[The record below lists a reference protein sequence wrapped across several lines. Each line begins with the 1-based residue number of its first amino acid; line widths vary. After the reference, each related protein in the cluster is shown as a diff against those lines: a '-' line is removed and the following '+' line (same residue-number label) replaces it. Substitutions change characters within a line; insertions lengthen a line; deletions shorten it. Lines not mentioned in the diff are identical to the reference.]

1 MRNALGSCSSPTRRN
16 SSITRIASRSS
27 FSNSMRPYNNRVGPF
42 LVGTNR
48 HSGLDRLAFAF
59 LWLMVFAIPWQN
71 AVMVP
76 GVGTIARLIGAL
88 AGVLGIFAI
97 IESQGIRLPSLGHVL
112 TTLFVLWGAA
122 SYCWTLDPEET
133 LVAAGSSIQLL
144 VMVWLIWELASRQR
158 DQRRLMQA
166 YVLGTYVSGIDT
178 VYRYF
183 FHLESK
189 LVNRYTSTGFNP
201 NDLALFM
208 ALSIPVSYYL
218 AIQSKGLTAWVYRAQ
233 LILAGTTILLTA
245 SRDGLL
251 ASLVAVAIVPLTF
264 ARLTWPQRI
273 ANILTVAV
281 LVCSGLLFVPAAS
294 WKRLSTIPEE
304 LSQGTLNERRL
315 VWDAGKEVFRIHP
328 FQGVGAGA
336 FAQRVGRTLGAEPRV
351 AHNTFL
357 SVLVEEGV
365 IGFGLFCA
373 LIGVLGVSAYQ
384 MPPLAQKLWVVTLG
398 VWVVGVC
405 GATWEREKPTWL
417 FFSLLMGHWASLVQ
431 KRRTRG
437 QAQGLVA
444 HPSRCTA

>member
-1 MRNALGSCSSPTRRN
+1 MRNALGSCSSLTRRN

-48 HSGLDRLAFAF
+48 LSGLGKLAFAF

-88 AGVLGIFAI
+88 AGGLGLLALT
-97 IESQGIRLPSLGHVL
+97 ERQRIRLPSLGHVL

-122 SYCWTLDPEET
+122 SYFWTLDPEET
-133 LVAAGSSIQLL
+133 QVAAGSLLQLL
-144 VMVWLIWELASRQR
+144 VMVWLIWELASRER
-158 DQRRLMQA
+158 EQRRLMQA
-166 YVLGTYVSGIDT
+166 YVLGTCVSGIDT

-189 LVNRYTSTGFNP
+189 LINRYTSTGFNP

-218 AIQSKGLTAWVYRAQ
+218 AIQSKGLMAWVYRLQ
-233 LILAGTTILLTA
+233 LTLAGTTILLTA
-245 SRDGLL
+245 SRGGLL
-251 ASLVAVAIVPLTF
+251 ASLVAVAIVPLTL

-281 LVCSGLLFVPAAS
+281 VVCSGLLFVPAAS

-304 LSQGTLNERRL
+304 LSQGSLNERRL
-315 VWDAGKEVFRIHP
+315 VWEAGKDVFRTHP

-336 FAQRVGRTLGAEPRV
+336 FMESVGRTLGAEPRV

-357 SVLVEEGV
+357 SVLVEEGA

-373 LIGVLGVSAYQ
+373 LICVLGVSAYQ

-431 KRRTRG
+431 KRRTGG
-437 QAQGLVA
+437 QAQGLAA
-444 HPSRCTA
+444 H

>member
-1 MRNALGSCSSPTRRN
+1 
-16 SSITRIASRSS
+16 
-27 FSNSMRPYNNRVGPF
+27 MRPYNNRVGRL
-42 LVGTNR
+42 LVGTNKL
-48 HSGLDRLAFAF
+48 SGLGKLAFAF

-71 AVMVP
+71 ALMFP
-76 GVGTIARLIGAL
+76 SVGTIGRLIGLL
-88 AGVLGIFAI
+88 AGGLGILAM
-97 IESQGIRLPSLGHVL
+97 IERQSVRFPSRGSVL
-112 TTLFVLWGAA
+112 TALFVLWAAA
-122 SYCWTLDPEET
+122 SYLWTLNPEET
-133 LVAAGSSIQLL
+133 LVAAGTLIQLL
-144 VMVWLIWELASRQR
+144 LMVWLIWEFAPEER

-189 LVNRYTSTGFNP
+189 YVNRYTSTGFNP
-201 NDLALFM
+201 NDLALVM

-218 AIQSKGLTAWVYRAQ
+218 AIQSEGLMSWVYRAQ
-233 LILAGTTILLTA
+233 LVLAGTTIFLTA
-245 SRDGLL
+245 SRDGFL
-251 ASLVAVAIVPLTF
+251 AGLVAVTIVPLTF

-304 LSQGTLNERRL
+304 LSQGTLDERRL
-315 VWDAGKEVFRIHP
+315 IWEAGEEVFRMHP

-336 FAQRVGRTLGAEPRV
+336 FMESVGRTLGAEPRV

-357 SVLVEEGV
+357 SVLVEEGL

-373 LIGVLGVSAYQ
+373 LICVLAVSAYQ
-384 MPPLAQKLWVVTLG
+384 MPPLAQKLWVVALG
-398 VWVVGVC
+398 VWVIGVC

-417 FFSLLMGHWASLVQ
+417 FFSLIMGHWASLVQ
-431 KRRTRG
+431 RRRTGG
-437 QAQGLVA
+437 QAQGLAA
-444 HPSRCTA
+444 H

>member
-1 MRNALGSCSSPTRRN
+1 MSRREVKRPGEFASLLRPHWALARPFSLRAGHFYVGA
-16 SSITRIASRSS
+16 RI
-27 FSNSMRPYNNRVGPF
+27 
-42 LVGTNR
+42 
-48 HSGLDRLAFAF
+48 SGLGKLAFAF

-71 AVMVP
+71 ALMVASI
-76 GVGTIARLIGAL
+76 GTIGRLIGLL
-88 AGVLGIFAI
+88 AGGLGILAI
-97 IESQGIRLPSLGHVL
+97 IERQSVRFPSRGSVL
-112 TTLFVLWGAA
+112 AALFVLWATA
-122 SYCWTLDPEET
+122 SYLWTLDPEET
-133 LVAAGSSIQLL
+133 LVAAGTLIQLL
-144 VMVWLIWELASRQR
+144 LMVWLIWELAPEER

-166 YVLGTYVSGIDT
+166 YVLGTYVSGLDT

-189 LVNRYTSTGFNP
+189 YVNRYTSTGSNA
-201 NDLALFM
+201 NDLALVM

-218 AIQSKGLTAWVYRAQ
+218 AIQSEALMAWVYRAQ
-233 LILAGTTILLTA
+233 LVLAGTTILLTA
-245 SRDGLL
+245 SRDGFL

-281 LVCSGLLFVPAAS
+281 LVCSGLLFVPATS

-304 LSQGTLNERRL
+304 LSQGTLDERR
-315 VWDAGKEVFRIHP
+315 VIWDAGKEVFRVHP

-336 FAQRVGRTLGAEPRV
+336 FMGSVGRTLGGEPRV

-417 FFSLLMGHWASLVQ
+417 FFSLLMGHWASVVQ
-431 KRRTRG
+431 KRRTGG
-437 QAQGLVA
+437 QAQGLAA
-444 HPSRCTA
+444 H

>member
-1 MRNALGSCSSPTRRN
+1 
-16 SSITRIASRSS
+16 
-27 FSNSMRPYNNRVGPF
+27 MRPRNYRVRPF
-42 LVGTNR
+42 LVGANR
-48 HSGLDRLAFAF
+48 LSGLGKLAFAF

-71 AVMVP
+71 ALMVSSI
-76 GVGTIARLIGAL
+76 GTIGRLIGLL
-88 AGVLGIFAI
+88 AGGLGISAI
-97 IESQGIRLPSLGHVL
+97 IERQSVRFPSRGSVL
-112 TTLFVLWGAA
+112 AALFVLWATA
-122 SYCWTLDPEET
+122 SYLWTLDPEET
-133 LVAAGSSIQLL
+133 LVAAGTLIQLL
-144 VMVWLIWELASRQR
+144 LMVWLIWELAPEER

-201 NDLALFM
+201 NDLALVM

-218 AIQSKGLTAWVYRAQ
+218 AIQSRGLMAWVYRAQ
-233 LILAGTTILLTA
+233 LVLAGTTILLTA

-264 ARLTWPQRI
+264 ARLTWTQRI

-294 WKRLSTIPEE
+294 WKRLYTIPEE
-304 LSQGTLNERRL
+304 LSQGTLDERRL
-315 VWDAGKEVFRIHP
+315 IWDAGKEVFRIHP

-336 FAQRVGRTLGAEPRV
+336 FMESVGRTLGAEPRV

-357 SVLVEEGV
+357 SVLVEEGA

-373 LIGVLGVSAYQ
+373 LICVLGVSAYQ

-417 FFSLLMGHWASLVQ
+417 FFSLIMGHWASLVQ
-431 KRRTRG
+431 KRRTGG
-437 QAQGLVA
+437 QAQGLAA
-444 HPSRCTA
+444 H

>member
-1 MRNALGSCSSPTRRN
+1 MTCGDIGAELTPARRRVAQG
-16 SSITRIASRSS
+16 RIADCLALTAG
-27 FSNSMRPYNNRVGPF
+27 YVDAY
-42 LVGTNR
+42 
-48 HSGLDRLAFAF
+48 GL
-59 LWLMVFAIPWQN
+59 I
-71 AVMVP
+71 
-76 GVGTIARLIGAL
+76 
-88 AGVLGIFAI
+88 
-97 IESQGIRLPSLGHVL
+97 
-112 TTLFVLWGAA
+112 
-122 SYCWTLDPEET
+122 
-133 LVAAGSSIQLL
+133 
-144 VMVWLIWELASRQR
+144 
-158 DQRRLMQA
+158 
-166 YVLGTYVSGIDT
+166 VLGTYVSGIDT

-183 FHLESK
+183 FHIESK
-189 LVNRYTSTGFNP
+189 LLVDRYTSTGFNP

-218 AIQSKGLTAWVYRAQ
+218 AIQSEGLMAWVYRAQ
-233 LILAGTTILLTA
+233 LVLAGTTIFLTA
-245 SRDGLL
+245 SRDGFL

-281 LVCSGLLFVPAAS
+281 VVCSGLLFVPAAS

-304 LSQGTLNERRL
+304 LSQGSLNERRL
-315 VWDAGKEVFRIHP
+315 VWEAGKEVFRIHP

-336 FAQRVGRTLGAEPRV
+336 FMQSVGRTLGAEPRV

-417 FFSLLMGHWASLVQ
+417 FFSLLIGHWASLVQ
-431 KRRTRG
+431 KRRTGG
-437 QAQGLVA
+437 QAQGLTA
-444 HPSRCTA
+444 HSGRCRA